1 MDPELLRILHLEDVP
16 ADAELVHRSLEG
28 SGVAVEW
35 HTVGDGRA
43 FRAALEDEESFDA
56 IVSDQSVPDLEG
68 LHALE
73 LARKQR
79 SDVPFV
85 FVCGDR
91 GERHIKRCLAAG
103 ADDVVSKSQLWRLPA
118 AMQHVRRRVERDR
131 LARRERDMIELIG
144 AIKSLSLA
152 RSVEQVMAIVR
163 RTARAL
169 AHADGATFV
178 LREGDQ
184 CHYADEDAI
193 GPLWKGSRF
202 PMSSCISGWA
212 MHHGLPAVVPDIRAD
227 ARIPLEAYEPTF
239 VRSLVMVPIRSS
251 APIGAIGTYF
261 ARPHTA
267 DARTVELLQ
276 ALADTTS
283 VALENVQVFGTL
295 EQRVHDRTEALLR
308 ANEELQA
315 FSYSVSH
322 DLHAPLRAA
331 EGFATLL
338 DETQRGRLDEEGRH
352 FVGLIRSSV
361 TRMRNSI
368 DELLRL
374 SRISRT
380 ELRMQAVDLG
390 RMAREILAELQEAEP
405 HRVVEI
411 EVAAGMLARGDPGL
425 LLVALE
431 NLLRNAW
438 KYSARRAVAHIG
450 VGMTTMPGDVPVYWV
465 RDDGVGFDMAA
476 AGELFQPFRR
486 LHAEREFQGMG
497 IGLAIVQRVIARHG
511 GSVWAES
518 APGRGAIF
526 RFTLGASDLSPNG
539 GREPP
544 R

>member
-1 MDPELLRILHLEDVP
+1 MDPESLRILHLEDVP
-16 ADAELVHRSLEG
+16 ADAELIHRSLEG
-28 SGVAVEW
+28 SGLALEW

-43 FRAALEDEESFDA
+43 FRAALEDDASIDA

-68 LHALE
+68 LHALQ
-73 LARKQR
+73 LARER
-79 SDVPFV
+79 RADMPFV

-91 GERHIKRCLAAG
+91 GDRHIKRCLAAG

-118 AMQHVRRRVERDR
+118 AMQHVRQRIERDR
-131 LARRERDMIELIG
+131 LARRERDMIELID

-152 RSVEQVMAIVR
+152 RSLDQVMAIVR
-163 RTARAL
+163 RVARSL
-169 AHADGATFV
+169 AHSDGATFV

-212 MHHGLPAVVPDIRAD
+212 MEHRQPAIVSDIRND
-227 ARIPLEAYEPTF
+227 VRIPLEAYEPTF
-239 VRSLVMVPIRSS
+239 VRSLVMVPIRAA

-283 VALENVQVFGTL
+283 VALENVALFEHL
-295 EQRVHDRTEALLR
+295 EQRVAERTEALLR
-308 ANEELQA
+308 TNEELQA

-322 DLHAPLRAA
+322 DLHAPLRAV
-331 EGFATLL
+331 EGFAMLL
-338 DETQRGRLDEEGRH
+338 DETQRQRLDDEGQR

-361 TRMRNSI
+361 GRMRNSI

-380 ELRMQAVDLG
+380 ELRVQRVDLG
-390 RMAREILAELQEAEP
+390 RLARDVLTELQESEP

-411 EVAAGMLARGDPGL
+411 EIADGMLAQGDSGL

-486 LHAEREFQGMG
+486 LHSEREFQGMG
-497 IGLAIVQRVIARHG
+497 IGLAIVQRVVARHG
-511 GSVWAES
+511 GSIWAEA
-518 APGRGAIF
+518 APGRGAVF
-526 RFTLGASDLSPNG
+526 RFTLGA
-539 GREPP
+539 P
-544 R
+544 RPA